1 MNPLGWM
8 RAPDDS
14 LAHWDEHAALAEA
27 VRADGLTHTLVCGMG
42 GSSLVADVFARTF
55 ATGNLRV
62 LDSTNPDTVRAAG
75 SDLART
81 LFVISSKSGN
91 TVETLAFYH
100 YFAARA
106 RPEQFVAITES
117 GTTLDVI
124 ARAQKF
130 RAVIPHPPD
139 VGGRYSALTAV
150 GMIPAALAGLDGRAL
165 LERARRVDVAA
176 AQTLGVAIAA
186 RAQSGRDKLRLSPPP
201 PIAALASWIE
211 QLVAESSG
219 KNGRGVIPIV
229 QDPAGG
235 AATDVQTAEP
245 DIFSADPKDLG
256 AEFLRWEYA
265 TAALCERLGV
275 NPFDQPDV
283 EEAKRLAR
291 AELTSGETT
300 RGPQHA
306 APLPTLTLAQLRG
319 AYRPRD
325 YLAILA
331 YVPPTPEVVAQLEAL
346 RATWAKALGCA
357 TTLGIGPRYLHSTG
371 QLHKGGPDT
380 GLFLVITTEPEADV
394 DIPEMGWTFGQL
406 HRAQARGD
414 LRALLA
420 RGRRVAH
427 MHLSS
432 PVEISRLG
440 PPA

>member
-1 MNPLGWM
+1 MNPLGWT
-8 RAPDDS
+8 RAPEES
-14 LAHWDEHAALAEA
+14 LAHWDEHAALANA

-55 ATGNLRV
+55 GTGSLRV

-75 SDLART
+75 SEVART
-81 LFVISSKSGN
+81 LFLISSKSGN

-106 RPEQFVAITES
+106 RPEQFIAITET
-117 GTTLDVI
+117 GTPLDTM

-130 RAVIPHPPD
+130 RAVVAHPPD

-150 GMIPAALAGLDGRAL
+150 GMIPAALSGIDGRAL
-165 LERARRVDVAA
+165 LERTRRVDIPA
-176 AQTLGVAIAA
+176 AQALGIAIAD
-186 RAQSGRDKLRLSPPP
+186 RAQSGRAKLRLTPPP
-201 PIAALASWIE
+201 RIAPLADWIE

-219 KNGRGVIPIV
+219 KHGRGVIPIV
-229 QDPAGG
+229 QDPASG
-235 AATDVQTAEP
+235 AAADLQTAGPDMFAAEP
-245 DIFSADPKDLG
+245 RDLG

-275 NPFDQPDV
+275 NAFDQPDV

-300 RGPQHA
+300 GG
-306 APLPTLTLAQLRG
+306 APLPTVTLSQLRQQ
-319 AYRPRD
+319 ARPHD

-331 YVPPTPEVVAQLEAL
+331 YVPPTVEIVAELQKV
-346 RATWAKALGCA
+346 RAAWGRAVGCA

-394 DIPEMGWTFGQL
+394 GIPDMGWTFGQL

-427 MHLSS
+427 VHLAS